1 MNIKDQFAF
10 EEHLYCKNVDR
21 PRDQGLWCVL
31 SKEFSSILINHVF
44 FHRLAHLSIII
55 FSCLSVT

>member
-21 PRDQGLWCVL
+21 PRDQGCGVCCP
-31 SKEFSSILINHVF
+31 KNFHQFS
-44 FHRLAHLSIII
+44 
-55 FSCLSVT
+55 